1 MEPTTSSKKNM
12 LILGASYAGLSTT
25 HYLLKHVLPALPE
38 PSQYQILLVSA
49 SSQTMC
55 RPACPRAL
63 LSDDL
68 FDQGKLFVNTAQQ
81 LEQYAQENVKFV
93 FGKATNLDHENRTA
107 TIQHSDGK
115 EQVVPFHTLV
125 VATGAST
132 PSPLLGLN
140 TTSSDLRNAWS
151 LFRPALPTAKRIVI
165 AGAGPAGVEV
175 AGELGQYLNG
185 SPGWFGSGKS
195 KVKVEVT
202 LIASGDRI
210 LSALRPSIART
221 AESYLSTLGVTIVKN
236 AHVERVEPETAGRN
250 TTNLT
255 SPTTVTLS
263 NGQILEA
270 DLYIPATGARPNTSF
285 LTASLLQDDG
295 RVITNPGTLRVDSAG
310 LRIYA
315 IGDCS
320 STPTHPSIHQIT
332 NAVPI
337 LCSNIKHDLLL
348 DAGAPALSE
357 RKFEED
363 LRETQLVPI
372 GTQKGVGAAMGWRLP
387 SWMVW
392 AIKGRDYWLW
402 TTGRLW
408 SGAQWAKEG

>member
-1 MEPTTSSKKNM
+1 
-12 LILGASYAGLSTT
+12 
-25 HYLLKHVLPALPE
+25 
-38 PSQYQILLVSA
+38 
-49 SSQTMC
+49 MC

-68 FDQGKLFVNTAQQ
+68 FDQEKLFVNTAQQ

-93 FGKATNLDHENRTA
+93 CGTARNVDHENRTA
-107 TIQHSDGK
+107 TIEVNDGE
-115 EQVVPFHTLV
+115 EQVIRFHTLV

-140 TTSSDLRNAWS
+140 STSSDLRHAWS

-185 SPGWFGSGKS
+185 SPGWFASGKS
-195 KVKVEVT
+195 KAKIEIT
-202 LIASGDRI
+202 LIATGDRI
-210 LSALRPSIART
+210 LAALRPSIART
-221 AESYLSTLGVTIVKN
+221 AESYLSALGVTLVKN
-236 AHVERVEPETAGRN
+236 ARVERVEPETAGRN
-250 TTNLT
+250 TTDLK
-255 SPTTVTLS
+255 SPATIILS
-263 NGQILEA
+263 NGQVLEA

-285 LTASLLQDDG
+285 HTASLLQDDG
-295 RVITNPGTLRVDSAG
+295 RVMTNPGTLRVDSAG
-310 LRIYA
+310 PRIYA

-320 STPTHPSIHQIT
+320 STPTHPSVHQII

-348 DAGAPALSE
+348 DAGASASPE
-357 RKFEED
+357 RNFEED

-387 SWMVW
+387 SWVVW